1 MFISDSFFFLMIR
14 RPPRSTRTDTLFP
27 YTTLFRSALPAEL
40 HAFGKTQQK
49 EAAAFVAATA
59 ETRKAGK
66 PRLAIETLPG
76 DAASTRR
83 MRLAI
88 INDDMPFLLDSIA
101 ATINAHDIAIDR
113 VIHPVVPVELG
124 ADGKLRS
131 VGAGG
136 TPESLSYIEL
146 RRVHARARR
155 DPPASI

>member
-1 MFISDSFFFLMIR
+1 MTHSFPTRRSSDLG
-14 RPPRSTRTDTLFP
+14 
-27 YTTLFRSALPAEL
+27 ALPSEL
-40 HAFGKTQQK
+40 HAFGKTQRK

-101 ATINAHDIAIDR
+101 ATINAQDR
-113 VIHPVVPVELG
+113 KSTRLNSSH
-124 ADGKLRS
+124 
-131 VGAGG
+131 
-136 TPESLSYIEL
+136 
-146 RRVHARARR
+146 
-155 DPPASI
+155 